1 MMQNLSPPHS
11 TTEGFAIAEIAG
23 RDSVAAAVAAVAERG
38 FTSLLPTI
46 AFTGTETGDP
56 DAPLRAVATLQGLL
70 GDRCEVLEPVY
81 LQEPELWS
89 AMNARYAGV
98 LGERYGLCS
107 PCLACHLHLHLLRV
121 PLSWESGGAPVIAG
135 ERDTHDG
142 RVKLSQTTGSIDA
155 AVRVL
160 AHGGVELLQ
169 PIRHASGEDVAALV
183 GESWD
188 EGAGQLE
195 CLLSGNYAAVDG
207 SVTFDA
213 DAYTRYLHEFFE
225 PLGRAVVDAWRAQRG
240 GGPSPQWHSIVVE
253 VLEASGHAPR

>member
-1 MMQNLSPPHS
+1 MMQNSSPPHS

-142 RVKLSQTTGSIDA
+142 RVKLSQTTGSIDS

-160 AHGGVELLQ
+160 AYAGIELLQ
-169 PIRHASGEDVAALV
+169 PIRHASGEEVAALV
-183 GESWD
+183 GASWD

-195 CLLSGNYAAVDG
+195 CLLSGNYAAADG

-225 PLGRAVVDAWRAQRG
+225 PLGLAVVDAWRAQRG